1 MIEAYLLTERTDEEA
16 EKLAELCGKEYEPA
30 TNYIQSFINLDYV
43 MRIIPQDGEDLYLLS
58 FPDEDV
64 ICKIDKNELLKIQ
77 KG

>member
-1 MIEAYLLTERTDEEA
+1 MIEAFLLTERADEEA

-43 MRIIPQDGEDLYLLS
+43 MRIIPQEEDLYLLS

-64 ICKIDKNELLKIQ
+64 ICKIEKSELLKIQ
-77 KG
+77 KR